1 MSFVARSVLWE
12 LRGLTILQ
20 LNGTN
25 ATRLCDD
32 WRHGM
37 PALQR
42 LHFADNNVTALVLDD
57 LKWSQRNVTIDLSG
71 NPIENV
77 VLYPSELLALER
89 RKEPPEVRKQ
99 VP

>member
-12 LRGLTILQ
+12 LQGLSVLQ

-37 PALQR
+37 PALHV
-42 LHFADNNVTALVLDD
+42 LHFADNNVTELLLDD
-57 LKWSQRNVTIDLSG
+57 LKWLQHDVTIDLSG
-71 NPIENV
+71 NPIETI
-77 VLYPSELLALER
+77 VLYPSEVQTLER
-89 RKEPPEVRKQ
+89 RLEPPEV
-99 VP
+99 